1 MFISRFIVAMF
12 LLSAAY
18 NVLGASI
25 ATADD
30 DELAEKFEKVADLDE
45 PSKSLNETT
54 TSAIKVRDVTTELTQ
69 LKANV
74 TVSATN
80 STGNA
85 TSSVKSTKQDSEKVT
100 PKVVPVCKMTTCSVK
115 NRVTTCKTTTN
126 CISANLKTET
136 TTEKVTT
143 PKVPALDD
151 DEESTKQD

>member
-1 MFISRFIVAMF
+1 M
-12 LLSAAY
+12 
-18 NVLGASI
+18 
-25 ATADD
+25 
-30 DELAEKFEKVADLDE
+30 
-45 PSKSLNETT
+45 
-54 TSAIKVRDVTTELTQ
+54 
-69 LKANV
+69 KANV

-85 TSSVKSTKQDSEKVT
+85 TSSVKSIKQDSENVT
-100 PKVVPVCKMTTCSVK
+100 PKVVPVCKMTTCSV
-115 NRVTTCKTTTN
+115 NNGATTCKTTTN